1 MSSCHDAL
9 MRKHLAVAV
18 LLLAGCTKNTA
29 PPIELAP
36 TAVRLKPAQGAL
48 ETLLIAEVTKA
59 RARNLRPFLELRAE
73 WCDPCKDLEASMGDA
88 RMTDAFVGTYLIS
101 LDIDEWGDKLKAV
114 DVDPSSI
121 PVFYELDAQAKPTG
135 RKIDGG
141 AWAEN
146 IPANMAPPLK
156 AFFAG
161 R

>member
-1 MSSCHDAL
+1 
-9 MRKHLAVAV
+9 MRTFLAVAV
-18 LLLAGCTKNTA
+18 LVVAGCTKNAAA
-29 PPIELAP
+29 PVELAP
-36 TAVRLKPAQGAL
+36 AAVRLKPSQGAL
-48 ETLLIAEVTKA
+48 TSLLTAELAKA

-73 WCDPCKDLEASMGDA
+73 WCGPCKELEASMGDA
-88 RMTDAFVGTYLIS
+88 RMTDAFAGTYLIS
-101 LDIDEWGDKLKAV
+101 LDIDEWGEKLKAV

-161 R
+161 S